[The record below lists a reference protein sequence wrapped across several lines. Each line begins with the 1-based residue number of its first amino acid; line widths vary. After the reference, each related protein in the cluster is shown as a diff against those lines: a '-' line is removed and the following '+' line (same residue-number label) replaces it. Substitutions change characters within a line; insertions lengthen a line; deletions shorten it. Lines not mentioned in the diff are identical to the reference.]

1 MFQGL
6 SHKSCFIAK
15 KEARRNWN
23 RIIWDWLCIDQHE
36 RFWYKTVNIHER
48 TGLTIAWIKW
58 GWGNPRTSDTSD
70 PFIPSSSN
78 CCYLWLIP
86 INGTRKQK
94 DINFSNKIW
103 LVENLM
109 ALAKKVY
116 RVVWLMSISPELFDL
131 SCMAYQIGGL
141 CSSLA

>member
-23 RIIWDWLCIDQHE
+23 RIIWDWLCISVKD
-36 RFWYKTVNIHER
+36 FD
-48 TGLTIAWIKW
+48 IKRSTSMKEQ
-58 GWGNPRTSDTSD
+58 GWQLLELSEAEGIPGPCNDT
-70 PFIPSSSN
+70 FIPSSSN